1 MFKVSIASNAHAVV
15 KGFEKLSK
23 DMKYVQAK
31 ATNDLAFHA
40 QESIK
45 KQIEANLKITK
56 KSISTMKVDKA
67 KKTQSNIFAVVQV
80 NDTWKENVLEHH
92 FKGGDRA
99 RKGMEQAM
107 IYYRFMSKD
116 EILTPGP
123 GVKIASYVYT
133 QMMSQLKLNYKAGY
147 SANETKRSR
156 KRKSKRKTTA
166 RFFLISSF
174 NRGHHLAP
182 GIYARMKGYHKPIC
196 MLRISKKPHYNK
208 RIDSLDS
215 IVSKVIERNAKRY
228 YQNALEA
235 AAKSRAKFMMKDF
248 RL

>member
-1 MFKVSIASNAHAVV
+1 MFKVSITSNAHAVV

-23 DMKYVQAK
+23 DMKYIQAR

-40 QESIK
+40 QRAIKSEIESKLQIKNKRLATMAVQKANK
-45 KQIEANLKITK
+45 KQT
-56 KSISTMKVDKA
+56 
-67 KKTQSNIFAVVQV
+67 NIFAIVQV

-99 RKGMEQAM
+99 RKGMEKAM
-107 IYYRFMSKD
+107 IHYRFMSED

-174 NRGHHLAP
+174 NRGHHLSP
-182 GIYARMKGYHKPIC
+182 GIYARMKGYRKPIC

-208 RIDSLDS
+208 RIDSLDN

-228 YQNALEA
+228 YQNALESA
-235 AAKSRAKFMMKDF
+235 ARSRAKFMMKDF